1 MLITNVTDYFRR
13 KSGNRGA
20 GVNALN
26 RCKCDNGAGI
36 CRCKNPRLKALFL
49 NKLRS
54 DAVQTKKI
62 INNPKNVV
70 PELIE
75 GILCAYHGKIKKVG
89 NENALIKTDLPTA
102 KVGLLIGGG
111 SGHEPLFP
119 AFIGDNM
126 ADGAACG
133 NIFAAPSPNIT
144 FEATK
149 ALDQGKG
156 VLYLYGNYAGDN
168 MNFDIA
174 AEMAAEEGIE
184 VKTVRIWDDVA
195 SAPLEMIEERRG
207 IAGDLF
213 VIKIA
218 GGASAL
224 IKDLNEVF
232 RVTAK
237 ARNNVRSMGVAL
249 SAGSIPETGELTFDL
264 PEDEIEIGMG
274 LHGEPGIARG
284 KMLPADE
291 IVKNM
296 MDKIISDLP
305 FQRRDEVCLLIND
318 LGSTTMMEL
327 LIVNKTVHQILHN
340 EEILVYDTVVGT
352 FCTCQEMAGFSITMM
367 KLDDELKK
375 YYDMQADSLG
385 FKKV

>member
-1 MLITNVTDYFRR
+1 
-13 KSGNRGA
+13 
-20 GVNALN
+20 
-26 RCKCDNGAGI
+26 
-36 CRCKNPRLKALFL
+36 
-49 NKLRS
+49 
-54 DAVQTKKI
+54 VQTKKI
-62 INNPKNVV
+62 INNPQNVV
-70 PELIE
+70 PELLE
-75 GILCAYHGKIKKVG
+75 GILCAYHGKIRKVG
-89 NENALIKTDLPTA
+89 DVNAVVKTDLPTG

-119 AFIGDNM
+119 AFIGKNM

-133 NIFAAPSPNIT
+133 NIFAAPSPHIVL
-144 FEATK
+144 EATK

-156 VLYLYGNYAGDN
+156 VLYLYGNYSGDN

-174 AEMAAEEGIE
+174 AEMAGEENIE
-184 VKTVRIWDDVA
+184 VKTVRVWDDVA
-195 SAPLEMIEERRG
+195 SAPSEMIEERRG

-249 SAGSIPETGELTFDL
+249 SAGSIPETGEPTFDL

-305 FQRRDEVCLLIND
+305 FQRGDEVCLLIND

-340 EEILVYDTVVGT
+340 AEILVHDTVIGT

-375 YYDMQADSLG
+375 YYDMPADSLG